1 MIKTIGIIA
10 GILILVTFF
19 GWGVFKFKVGV
30 NDTSIV
36 DIDAANLPNIPTVS
50 SPISN

>member
-1 MIKTIGIIA
+1 MKKTIGIIV

-19 GWGVFKFKVGV
+19 GWGVFRFTVGV
-30 NDTSIV
+30 NNKSIV
-36 DIDAANLPNIPTVS
+36 DIDAANLPNIPNVS